1 MLEKI
6 DLTKSMS
13 KSEYRALSSALDER
27 LALLQRECRSAGIP
41 IIILFE
47 GLGAS
52 GKGTLISSLIEPLD
66 PRGFSVFTIQRPDE
80 NERMH
85 PYLWQLKL
93 G

>member
-13 KSEYRALSSALDER
+13 KSEYRTLSPPRWMRR

-41 IIILFE
+41 IIILFG

-52 GKGTLISSLIEPLD
+52 GKGTLISSPD
-66 PRGFSVFTIQRPDE
+66 PAAGSPRLFRIHYTASG
-80 NERMH
+80 
-85 PYLWQLKL
+85 
-93 G
+93 